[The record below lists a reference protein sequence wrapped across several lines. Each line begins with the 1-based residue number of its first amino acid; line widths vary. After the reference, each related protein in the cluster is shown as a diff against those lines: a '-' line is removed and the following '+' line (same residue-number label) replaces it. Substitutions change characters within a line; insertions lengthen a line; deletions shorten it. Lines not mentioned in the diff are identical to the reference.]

1 MTRIDFYILPDS
13 QGEARDHYACQLTE
27 QAYRQGRQ
35 VLIHCADEAHSQ
47 KLDTLLW
54 CYRDSS
60 FIPHAIQGAPDSPT
74 PSAVEIGHGGDAGDQ
89 HDLLINLS
97 PKIPPFFSRFDQ
109 VSEIVVEQ
117 DAAKALSR
125 EHYRYYQD
133 HGYRLEHHRIRQRI
147 LSQ

>member
-27 QAYRQGRQ
+27 QAYRQGQR
-35 VLIHCADEAHSQ
+35 VLIHCADEAHGQ
-47 KLDTLLW
+47 RLDALLW

-60 FIPHAIQGAPDSPT
+60 FIPHAIQGAAGSAT
-74 PSAVEIGHGGDAGDQ
+74 PPAVEIGHGGDAGGQ
-89 HDLLINLS
+89 HQLLINLA
-97 PKIPPFFSRFDQ
+97 PEIPEFFSRFDQ
-109 VSEIVVEQ
+109 VSEIVVAQ
-117 DAAKALSR
+117 DSAKALSR